1 VPDYIQ
7 VSFYILD
14 DNVYRQ
20 IIESVNK
27 IDGGIVSVIHPNVTN
42 TIEVSAK
49 WNESEF
55 DNKIKEIQK
64 IDNVKSIK
72 IYKKNKL
79 AVRNIIESITL
90 SESVS
95 WNLEKEPVGEVTRAR
110 DTKDYYKG
118 ISLSCTLFQNYGK
131 EILLSHYKKTGVN
144 IAKKQLSHL
153 ESIIRELY
161 TQNIIDKTIYD
172 KLNNVRNLRN
182 ELQHEDRAIK
192 YSSDQAD
199 EAENIID
206 QAIECLK
213 LLKSKYDT
221 R

>member
-1 VPDYIQ
+1 MPDYIQ

-79 AVRNIIESITL
+79 AVRNISESITV
-90 SESVS
+90 SDSVS
-95 WNLEKEPVGEVTRAR
+95 WNLEKEPIGEVTRAR
-110 DTKDYYKG
+110 DAKDYYKA

-131 EILLSHYKKTGVN
+131 EILLSQSNKTGIGVS
-144 IAKKQLSHL
+144 KQQLKRL
-153 ESIIRELY
+153 ESIICELY
-161 TQNIIDKTIYD
+161 T
-172 KLNNVRNLRN
+172 
-182 ELQHEDRAIK
+182 
-192 YSSDQAD
+192 
-199 EAENIID
+199 
-206 QAIECLK
+206 
-213 LLKSKYDT
+213 
-221 R
+221 

>member
-1 VPDYIQ
+1 VPEYIQ
-7 VSFYILD
+7 VSFYILGHVID

-27 IDGGIVSVIHPNVTN
+27 IDGGIVSVIHPNGTN
-42 TIEVSAK
+42 TIEVSAN

-64 IDNVKSIK
+64 IDNVKGIK

-79 AVRNIIESITL
+79 AVRTVSESITL

-110 DTKDYYKG
+110 DTKDYYKA

-131 EILLSHYKKTGVN
+131 N
-144 IAKKQLSHL
+144 IAIAL
-153 ESIIRELY
+153 
-161 TQNIIDKTIYD
+161 
-172 KLNNVRNLRN
+172 
-182 ELQHEDRAIK
+182 
-192 YSSDQAD
+192 
-199 EAENIID
+199 
-206 QAIECLK
+206 
-213 LLKSKYDT
+213 
-221 R
+221 